1 MSQTMPKPSPMD
13 IDAALANPSAYFGAP
28 GDVLESGLSRTF
40 QLKLLRQWEHDAQL
54 LAQAESEGMTGGE
67 ENMLGRVGRA
77 LLAFDERD
85 TAEREAAAANA
96 AKESAMGIGDGVAE
110 LRRAIRA
117 RPIGAS
123 LLMLSLGFL
132 VGRRVTSAG
141 TTER

>member
-1 MSQTMPKPSPMD
+1 MSQHMPKPSPMD

-28 GDVLESGLSRTF
+28 GDVLDSGLSRTF

-77 LLAFDERD
+77 LLAFDERE
-85 TAEREAAAANA
+85 TAEREAAGANA
-96 AKESAMGIGDGVAE
+96 PKASAIGIGDGVAE

-117 RPIGAS
+117 RPIAAS
-123 LLMLSLGFL
+123 LLVLSLGFL
-132 VGRRVTSAG
+132 VGRRDTSASSPV
-141 TTER
+141 R